1 MRAEHTIQ
9 NFYNVTVQTDSGTR
23 IARFD
28 WFIDAMAAYENAR
41 LDGAISAVVDHIL
54 RAPRGMHSY
63 RLAELA

>member
-54 RAPRGMHSY
+54 RTPRGMHSY